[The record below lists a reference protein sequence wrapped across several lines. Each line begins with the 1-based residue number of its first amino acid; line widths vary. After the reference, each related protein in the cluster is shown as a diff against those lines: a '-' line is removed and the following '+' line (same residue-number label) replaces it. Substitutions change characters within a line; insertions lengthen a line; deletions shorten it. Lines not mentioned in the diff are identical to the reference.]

1 MDKAI
6 IGGILPHR
14 LETVIGQKY
23 LYCTCGKSKDGGL
36 CDGAHKGTRFTPK
49 AFIAARERSVL
60 CTCKRTKEA
69 PFCSGAHRG
78 LSEEDIGNPA

>member
-1 MDKAI
+1 MEKPI
-6 IGGILPHR
+6 IGGILPLR

-23 LYCTCGKSKDGGL
+23 LYCTCGRSKDGAI
-36 CDGAHKGTRFTPK
+36 CDGSHKGTGLTPK
-49 AFIAARERSVL
+49 AFTAQRERSVL

-78 LSEEDIGNPA
+78 LSAEDIGTSA